1 MTDLAEHSQERRN
14 IAVIGAGIVGVS
26 CALHLQ
32 QAGFNVTLFDRDEPG
47 SGATYGNACTFA
59 LYGSIPVNRPDL
71 IWRFPSLMFGHERPL
86 SIAWRYMPKMT
97 PWLIQFL
104 KHCRREHVDR
114 TINGLGSL
122 LRDAEDASM
131 ILFRACGGSD
141 LISRDGTISIYPTSE
156 SFDADAI
163 NRQRRLTQGAQI
175 QELTATDLQDLE
187 PNLAPI

>member
-26 CALHLQ
+26 CALYLQ

-71 IWRFPSLMFGHERPL
+71 IWRFPSLMFGQERPL

-104 KHCRREHVDR
+104 KHCRRKHVDR

-131 ILFRACGGSD
+131 ILFRASGGDD
-141 LISRDGTISIYPTSE
+141 LISRDGTRSEEHTSE
-156 SFDADAI
+156 
-163 NRQRRLTQGAQI
+163 
-175 QELTATDLQDLE
+175 LQSQ
-187 PNLAPI
+187 

>member
-114 TINGLGSL
+114 TIN
-122 LRDAEDASM
+122 
-131 ILFRACGGSD
+131 
-141 LISRDGTISIYPTSE
+141 
-156 SFDADAI
+156 
-163 NRQRRLTQGAQI
+163 
-175 QELTATDLQDLE
+175 
-187 PNLAPI
+187 